1 MPSVSEVITF
11 SPQSGSVIS
20 GYLQRLIALRT
31 TLKVQLKRTGGPKG
45 GRAAGTTRFTSRTIF
60 MMAGGGVGC
69 LLLVALLLNSWSAV
83 TFQDAVNSENTL
95 PSVSG
100 SLPAESSAPQNQV
113 SQTPDSEELTPEI
126 DGSSQ
131 IQGGNMTSE
140 EPEVQISFTDGN
152 FLLLSSDPDR
162 FANSSASIS
171 GRVYEVVYQS
181 TGGYVLMTYR
191 IHNQAIDSDE
201 SRAVIL
207 FQEARL
213 AKAVPPQV
221 DVDDCIYVEGRV
233 RGGIGDTNSLG
244 QPIRIPIIDTSSVS
258 EIECIDSAMPASV
271 TGSSKLTQSYGG
283 ITVTAERIQISDGH
297 LRVKVTAQNYEA
309 SDTVFIR
316 DRESYA
322 EHLGSEHRSI
332 GHLPLFSTYRLD
344 STLTPESEI
353 SGYMFFEPIPEY
365 SGGPIVFKIV
375 VEKVGI
381 SENEKTTF
389 ILKL

>member
-1 MPSVSEVITF
+1 M
-11 SPQSGSVIS
+11 
-20 GYLQRLIALRT
+20 
-31 TLKVQLKRTGGPKG
+31 QLKRTGRPKAG
-45 GRAAGTTRFTSRTIF
+45 KAAGTTSFTSRTLF
-60 MMAGGGVGC
+60 MIAGGGVGC
-69 LLLVALLLNSWSAV
+69 LLLVALLLNSGSPLK
-83 TFQDAVNSENTL
+83 FQDAINSENTL

-100 SLPAESSAPQNQV
+100 SLPADSSAPQDQG
-113 SQTPDSEELTPEI
+113 SQTPVPGELTPET

-131 IQGGNMTSE
+131 IQGVNMTSE
-140 EPEVQISFTDGN
+140 EPEVQMSFTDGN
-152 FLLLSSDPDR
+152 FLLLRSDPDR
-162 FANSSASIS
+162 FANSTASIS
-171 GRVYEVVYQS
+171 GRVYELVDQS
-181 TGGYVLMTYR
+181 SGGYVLMTYR
-191 IHNQAIDSDE
+191 IQNQAIDSDE

-213 AKAVPPQV
+213 AKTVPPQV
-221 DVDDCIYVEGRV
+221 DVEDCIYVEGRV

-271 TGSSKLTQSYGG
+271 TGGSKLTQSYGG
-283 ITVTAERIQISDGH
+283 ITVTAERAQLSDGH
-297 LRVKVTAQNYEA
+297 LRVKVTAQNYEG

-322 EHLGSEHRSI
+322 EYLGSEHRSI
-332 GHLPLFSTYRLD
+332 SHLPAFSTYRLD
-344 STLTPESEI
+344 STLMPESEI
-353 SGYMFFEPIPEY
+353 SGYMFFEPIAEY